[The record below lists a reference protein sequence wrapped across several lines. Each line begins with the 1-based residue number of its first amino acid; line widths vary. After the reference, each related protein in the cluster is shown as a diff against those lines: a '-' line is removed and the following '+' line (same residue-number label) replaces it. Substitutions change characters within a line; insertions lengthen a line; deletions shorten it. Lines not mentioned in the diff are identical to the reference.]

1 VIRIL
6 PLLAFGAHGRGGAW
20 VPLSSKPFLGVLQGR
35 DVTPLLGSFE
45 DILSSSPSSHSVLV
59 ISEDTL
65 TEKASKF
72 ILPKL
77 HISTIHRSLSTAS
90 HRPASSNEAP
100 QKSLLNLNPN
110 ATTGINAN
118 VPKSFNGVS
127 GFFKQGV
134 NTMFDRIG
142 EPDHTGWMRKRGD
155 RNDSWKSRYFILK
168 GPHLY
173 FLKSDNKLVS
183 CSSRVLVK

>member
-1 VIRIL
+1 MGVIL
-6 PLLAFGAHGRGGAW
+6 E
-20 VPLSSKPFLGVLQGR
+20 R
-35 DVTPLLGSFE
+35 DVSPLLGSFE
-45 DILSSSPSSHSVLV
+45 DLLSSCPFSLSVLI
-59 ISEDTL
+59 ISEDTV

-90 HRPASSNEAP
+90 HRPAILNGAP
-100 QKSLLNLNPN
+100 QKSFLNLNPN
-110 ATTGINAN
+110 VTTGINAN
-118 VPKSFNGVS
+118 VLPKSFN

-134 NTMFDRIG
+134 NIFDRIG
-142 EPDHTGWMRKRGD
+142 EPDHSGWMRKRGN
-155 RNDSWKSRYFILK
+155 RNNSWKRRYFILK

-183 CSSRVLVK
+183 LSSRLLI